1 MEWVIAF
8 ILIIGGVEIA
18 KGDGEKVK
26 TASVAEIEAEDASA
40 VSGSLSV
47 EKEAVFARGRYFRHQ
62 HGYFISDLS
71 PEPVQVC
78 SPEVLVADLKNRP
91 SPDDQE
97 LEVTVH
103 KANCE
108 G

>member
-1 MEWVIAF
+1 MEWVIVF

-18 KGDGEKVK
+18 KGDGEKGESTSMAEAEAV
-26 TASVAEIEAEDASA
+26 TASDTSTVD
-40 VSGSLSV
+40 
-47 EKEAVFARGRYFRHQ
+47 KEAVFARGRYYRHQ
-62 HGYFISDLS
+62 NGYFISDLS
-71 PEPVQVC
+71 PEPLHVC

-91 SPDDQE
+91 SPDDQD
-97 LEVTVH
+97 LEVAVH